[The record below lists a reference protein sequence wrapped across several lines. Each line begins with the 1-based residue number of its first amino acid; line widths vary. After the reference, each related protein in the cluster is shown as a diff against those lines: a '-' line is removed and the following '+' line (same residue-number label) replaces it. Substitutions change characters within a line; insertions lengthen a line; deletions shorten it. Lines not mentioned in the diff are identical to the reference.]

1 MPRMLVPYDPS
12 WPAQFAAAAAQ
23 LAEVGGP
30 EWVIE
35 HIGSTAIP
43 GMRAKPVIDL
53 AVRVPDLTDVDRH
66 RPALEAAGWMRGSGV
81 RSHPVLLRESGGGE
95 RTHIAHFFPAA
106 DWDTVNQRLL
116 RDWLREHPDDAQ
128 RYSRAK
134 CAAVAASARGQS
146 TYNAAKGPAI
156 QEIVDR
162 ARRARGLPPVDASD
176 K

>member
-12 WPAQFAAAAAQ
+12 WPDRFASAAAQ
-23 LAEVGGP
+23 LAAIGGP

-53 AVRVPDLTDVDRH
+53 AVRVPDLADVDLH
-66 RPALEAAGWMRGSGV
+66 RPALDAAGWVRGSGV
-81 RSHPVLLRESGGGE
+81 RSHPVLLRESGGE
-95 RTHIAHFFPAA
+95 RTHIAHFFAAA
-106 DWDTVNQRLL
+106 DWDAVNQRLL

-128 RYSRAK
+128 RYSRTK
-134 CAAVAASARGQS
+134 CAAVAASARGET
-146 TYNAAKGPAI
+146 TYNAAKAPAI

-162 ARRARGLPPVDASD
+162 ARRSRGLPTVDASD